1 MKKPCL
7 QWPKQPT
14 RSLLGR
20 DPPRAYLRSGP
31 KRASRSCILQR
42 ETVLGDQTSAPM
54 RLGSGSWRWSSSHL
68 TLCSPE
74 GQGGLGCLWL
84 RGHHCL
90 AGGVCSLKPTP
101 NLFSFVEKADLA

>member
-54 RLGSGSWRWSSSHL
+54 RLGSGSRRWPSSHL
-68 TLCSPE
+68 ALCSPE
-74 GQGGLGCLWL
+74 GQGGAGLPLAPWALLLGWWCPQLETNSERVLL
-84 RGHHCL
+84 REEG
-90 AGGVCSLKPTP
+90 
-101 NLFSFVEKADLA
+101 